1 MKNIYRSIE
10 LSEKTAELIR
20 EARKITDSVYGRG
33 IYIRGIIEYSNIC
46 RKNCTYCGI
55 RSGMRGINRY
65 RLSEDDIAG
74 IAENHIKNGI
84 KTVVLQGGED
94 PVITTEYL
102 CRVIE
107 RIKKHDPESAVTL
120 SIGEKS
126 YGEYCDLKSSGA
138 DRFLIRFETSNEKLY
153 QDLHPGETL
162 KKRLQ
167 DIDNIRK
174 AGFELGSGFMA
185 GLPGEE
191 EGDTERN
198 LELLKTLGVHMI
210 GVGPF
215 IPAPGTPLEK
225 ASSPSPETLL
235 SIYAR
240 MRIMMPDVNIAA
252 TTAMDALQTGVRAL
266 SLEAG
271 ANVLMPNLTPPD
283 IQADYNLYTRKGKVD
298 RNLSSFSSVADELEK
313 LGYKALFNE
322 RGDSIKF
329 LKEHSSPAAGD

>member
-1 MKNIYRSIE
+1 MENIYRNFD
-10 LSEKTAELIR
+10 LSEKTVELLK

-55 RSGMRGINRY
+55 RGGMPGINRY
-65 RLSEDDIAG
+65 RLTEDDMAG
-74 IAENHIKNGI
+74 IAVNHINNGI

-94 PVITTEYL
+94 PGITTEYL

-107 RIKKHDPESAVTL
+107 KIKKFDSESAVTL

-126 YGEYCDLKSSGA
+126 YEEYCELKSSGA

-162 KKRLQ
+162 NKRLQ
-167 DIDNIRK
+167 DIYNIKK

-191 EGDTERN
+191 EGDTDRN
-198 LELLKTLGVHMI
+198 LELLRSLGVHMV

-215 IPAPGTPLEK
+215 IPAPGTPLENF
-225 ASSPSPETLL
+225 SPPSVDLL
-235 SIYAR
+235 ISIYAR

-271 ANVLMPNLTPPD
+271 SNVLMPNLTPPE
-283 IQADYNLYTRKGKVD
+283 IQADYNLYTRKDKVD

-313 LGYKALFNE
+313 LGYRALFNE
-322 RGDSIKF
+322 RGDSRKF
-329 LKEHSSPAAGD
+329 LKEHS

>member
-1 MKNIYRSIE
+1 MD
-10 LSEKTAELIR
+10 LSDETVKLIK
-20 EARKITDSVYGRG
+20 EARTVTDSVYGRG

-46 RKNCTYCGI
+46 RKNCRYCGI
-55 RSGMRGINRY
+55 RCGMPGIIRY
-65 RLSEDDIAG
+65 RLSEDEIVN

-94 PVITTEYL
+94 SGVSTDYL
-102 CRVIE
+102 SRVIE
-107 RIKKHDPESAVTL
+107 RIKDFDSESAITL

-126 YGEYCDLKSSGA
+126 YEEYCSLKLSGA

-153 QDLHPGETL
+153 SELHPGETL
-162 KKRLQ
+162 KKRLN
-167 DIDNIRK
+167 DINNIKK

-185 GLPGEE
+185 GLPGED
-191 EGDTERN
+191 EGDIERN
-198 LELLKTLGVHMI
+198 LDLLKELGVHMI

-215 IPAPGTPLEK
+215 IPAPGTPLE
-225 ASSPSPETLL
+225 SFSPPSVDSLI

-271 ANVLMPNLTPPD
+271 ANVLMPNITP
-283 IQADYNLYTRKGKVD
+283 QEAQENYNLYTRKGKVD
-298 RNLSSFSSVADELEK
+298 KNLSSFSSVADELEK
-313 LGYKALFNE
+313 LGYKALYNE
-322 RGDSIKF
+322 RGDSLKF
-329 LKEHSSPAAGD
+329 LKEHRS